1 MQKPGPRTKGFFRTV
16 LRTFNEWNV
25 PFLVGGG
32 YAMSLHTG
40 SERPIRDLDLFVL
53 PSDFDRVLQRFEGAG
68 FRVDP
73 VFPHWLGK
81 IYKGK
86 AYVDVIFSSGNG
98 VATVDGTWFEHA
110 PIAEVLDVPVRVNP
124 VEEMIWSKSFV
135 MERERYDG
143 ADVAHLLLA
152 RGSDLD
158 WQRLLDRF
166 GPNRLVLLNHVIL
179 FLFVYPSE
187 RDRIPDWVWDRLL
200 AGLDE
205 ERRTSDQAGRVC
217 RGALLSRG
225 QFLGDL
231 EHGFRDPRLVPEGS
245 MTSRDVAVW
254 TEAAKQS
261 EESP

>member
-1 MQKPGPRTKGFFRTV
+1 MQKPGPKTKEFFRTV
-16 LRTFNEWNV
+16 LRAFNEWNV

-32 YAMSLHTG
+32 YAMSFHTAT
-40 SERPIRDLDLFVL
+40 ERPIRDLDLFVL
-53 PSDFDRVLQRFEGAG
+53 PSDFDRVLERFEGAA
-68 FRVDP
+68 FRVERL
-73 VFPHWLGK
+73 FPHWLGK
-81 IYKGK
+81 IYKGR

-98 VATVDGTWFEHA
+98 VATVDETWFEHA
-110 PIAEVLDVPVRVNP
+110 SQAEVLDVPVRVNP
-124 VEEMIWSKSFV
+124 VEEMIWSKAFV

-143 ADVAHLLLA
+143 ADVAHLILECG
-152 RGSDLD
+152 RTLD
-158 WQRLLDRF
+158 WSRLLDRF
-166 GPNRLVLLNHVIL
+166 GANHLVLLNHVVL

-200 AGLDE
+200 AGLDQ
-205 ERRTSDQAGRVC
+205 ERRNSNEAGRVC

-231 EHGFRDPRLVPEGS
+231 EQGFRDPRLVPEGS

-261 EESP
+261 EDSP